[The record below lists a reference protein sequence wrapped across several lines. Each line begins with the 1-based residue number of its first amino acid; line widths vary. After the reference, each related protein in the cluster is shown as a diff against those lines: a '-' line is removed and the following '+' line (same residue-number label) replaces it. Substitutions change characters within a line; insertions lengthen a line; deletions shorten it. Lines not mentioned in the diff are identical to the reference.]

1 MISKIKTTH
10 GASNVYGCMLA
21 NLQSMPVLIFG
32 RSGEVVEAFIKGIVV
47 VVVLFIIIDEVVLAE
62 SVTSTIAVAWGGM
75 EFVVRDVFGNTVV
88 VLIIAAVDVG
98 FLVVIVLVCAAVVI
112 ACVDV
117 KVLVVFVFDGD
128 AILCVVVVDTNV
140 LDAVLV
146 LVLSAG

>member
-1 MISKIKTTH
+1 MKTTY
-10 GASNVYGCMLA
+10 GASNVYECKLA

-32 RSGEVVEAFIKGIVV
+32 RSGEMVEAFIKGVVV
-47 VVVLFIIIDEVVLAE
+47 VVVLFIIVDEVVFAE
-62 SVTSTIAVAWGGM
+62 SVTSTIVAVAWVVV
-75 EFVVRDVFGNTVV
+75 EFVVPDVFGNTVV

-98 FLVVIVLVCAAVVI
+98 FLVVIVLVCVEVLI
-112 ACVDV
+112 VCV
-117 KVLVVFVFDGD
+117 VVFVFDGD